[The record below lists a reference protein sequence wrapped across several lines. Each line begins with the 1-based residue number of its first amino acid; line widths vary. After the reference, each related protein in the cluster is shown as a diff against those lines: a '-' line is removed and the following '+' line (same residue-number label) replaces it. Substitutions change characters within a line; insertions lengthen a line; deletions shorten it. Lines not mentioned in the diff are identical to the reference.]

1 MGRLKFPHG
10 EAVIIHPYV
19 EDAGRDR
26 YNNPIPGWGADI
38 VRTHCAVE
46 PRVEEEAI
54 GDRRSM
60 IVRGFKVYDTFDSPA
75 GPYDELTVRGVRCRV
90 DGEIARWSDPFRGK
104 VKGSVISVVRVD
116 G

>member
-1 MGRLKFPHG
+1 MGRVRHPHG
-10 EAVIIHPYV
+10 ETITIHPYI

-26 YNNPIPGWGADI
+26 YNNPTPGWGDD
-38 VRTHCAVE
+38 VERTHCAIE
-46 PRVEEEAI
+46 PRVEEEVS

-60 IVRGFKVYDTFDSPA
+60 VVRGFKVYDTFDTPA
-75 GPYDELTVRGVRCRV
+75 GPYDELTVRGIRCRV

-104 VKGSVISVVRVD
+104 VRGAVITVVRID